1 MTGWN
6 GDPKDPACLGER
18 SRHQQQVNISAELM
32 RRQHTAWRMAP
43 FPLEEKA
50 TKSYY
55 AMKMSVETIIHMRV
69 LCRHI
74 YEAIFR
80 TSSDYFST

>member
-1 MTGWN
+1 
-6 GDPKDPACLGER
+6 
-18 SRHQQQVNISAELM
+18 
-32 RRQHTAWRMAP
+32 MAP
-43 FPLEEKA
+43 FALEEKA
-50 TKSYY
+50 TISYY

-69 LCRHI
+69 LCKHI